1 MKVVNE
7 RSTLA
12 AYDVGMRAQTPLRDT
27 PAPRRE
33 GMTQALAQGAA
44 PRQPGKLAEL
54 SLQLNRQSSAL
65 QSAQFYLSEVAEHM
79 TGLKREVGR
88 NLAVS
93 SKQVAPDSAEIG
105 RSVARLNDLLDQRS
119 RLSSASLDAELNL
132 SLQAPLRSRFSI
144 KGLESLHSVLAS
156 GSEALLFNAG
166 RHLPGPIAVVL
177 DDGMSERQLLQRF
190 NGSLA
195 QAGLHVEVNDQE
207 ALRFSASDS
216 QWQRLKGQ
224 LSIQGEDKL
233 FAKSGFTRI
242 ETREDNLLGTPLV
255 VPDSVERGPLREL
268 LETVDKGLAK
278 IKDVLEQLNARQS
291 QVMGQLGRHESQ
303 EEKRWAHDFTGRVF
317 SRKGEQGLDYS
328 RVAQLVR
335 SQANISRATV
345 QGLMTGV

>member
-12 AYDVGMRAQTPLRDT
+12 AYDLGMRAQAQSRDT
-27 PAPRRE
+27 AAPRIR
-33 GMTQALAQGAA
+33 QAVTQGAA
-44 PRQPGKLAEL
+44 PRQPGKMADL

-65 QSAQFYLSEVAEHM
+65 QSAQLYLSEVAEHM
-79 TGLKREVGR
+79 TGLKRDVGR
-88 NLAVS
+88 SLAAS
-93 SKQVAPDSAEIG
+93 SKHVAPDIDVIG

-166 RHLPGPIAVVL
+166 RHLPGPVAVVL

-190 NGSLA
+190 NASLA
-195 QAGLHVEVNDQE
+195 QAGLHVEVIDQE
-207 ALRFSASDS
+207 ALRFSAADS

-233 FAKSGFTRI
+233 FAKTGFTRVDVQ
-242 ETREDNLLGTPLV
+242 EHNLLGTPLV
-255 VPDSVERGPLREL
+255 VPVAAERRPMREL
-268 LETVDKGLAK
+268 LETVDKGLSK

-291 QVMGQLGRHESQ
+291 QLMGQLGRHESQ
-303 EEKRWAHDFTGRVF
+303 EEKRWAHDFTARVF
-317 SRKGEQGLDYS
+317 SLKGEQASDYS
-328 RVAQLVR
+328 RVAQVVR
-335 SQANISRATV
+335 CQANISRPTV
-345 QGLMTGV
+345 HGLMSGV

>member
-12 AYDVGMRAQTPLRDT
+12 AYDVGMRAQAQLRYT

-33 GMTQALAQGAA
+33 RITQALAQGAA
-44 PRQPGKLAEL
+44 PRQPNKLAEL

-79 TGLKREVGR
+79 NGLKREVGR
-88 NLAVS
+88 NLAA
-93 SKQVAPDSAEIG
+93 KQMAPDSAVIG

-132 SLQAPLRSRFSI
+132 NLQGPLRSRFSI

-233 FAKSGFTRI
+233 FAKSGYTRV
-242 ETREDNLLGTPLV
+242 ETREDNLMGTPLV
-255 VPDSVERGPLREL
+255 EPDSAERGPLREL

-303 EEKRWAHDFTGRVF
+303 QEKRWAHDFTGRVF
-317 SRKGEQGLDYS
+317 SRKGEQGLDYP
-328 RVAQLVR
+328 RVAQVVR

-345 QGLMTGV
+345 QGLMAGV

>member
-12 AYDVGMRAQTPLRDT
+12 AYDVGMRAQAQLRDT
-27 PAPRRE
+27 AALRRE
-33 GMTQALAQGAA
+33 RAPLAQGVA
-44 PRQPGKLAEL
+44 PRQAGKLAEL

-65 QSAQFYLSEVAEHM
+65 QSAQSYLSEVAEHM
-79 TGLKREVGR
+79 SGLKRDVGR
-88 NLAVS
+88 SLAAS
-93 SKQVAPDSAEIG
+93 SNHIVPDLDVLG
-105 RSVARLNDLLDQRS
+105 RSLARLNDLLDQRS
-119 RLSSASLDAELNL
+119 RLSSASLDGELNL

-144 KGLESLHSVLAS
+144 KGLESLHHVLAS

-190 NGSLA
+190 NASLA
-195 QAGLHVEVNDQE
+195 QAGLHVEVNDQQ
-207 ALRFSASDS
+207 ALRFSAVDS
-216 QWQRLKGQ
+216 QWQRLKDQ

-233 FAKSGFTRI
+233 FAKSGFTRV

-255 VPDSVERGPLREL
+255 VPVTAERGPLREL
-268 LETVDKGLAK
+268 LETLDKGLVK

-317 SRKGEQGLDYS
+317 SLKGEQGRDYS
-328 RVAQLVR
+328 RVAQVVR
-335 SQANISRATV
+335 CQANISRPTV
-345 QGLMTGV
+345 QGLMTGA